1 MQLELLIFRRRHAH
15 RVGLACA
22 AVVLGFRE
30 KRGVHYPRELGD
42 GVWLSERVWE
52 ASQSLPGVETGEGNG
67 GMGTMGND
75 ILLAI
80 GSRVSANEE
89 ADGLCRMGTGP
100 PVQ

>member
-52 ASQSLPGVETGEGNG
+52 ASQSLPGVETGEGSG
-67 GMGTMGND
+67 GVGTMGMTYSWRSGR
-75 ILLAI
+75 
-80 GSRVSANEE
+80 GSARMRRLMHSAGWEL
-89 ADGLCRMGTGP
+89 DR
-100 PVQ
+100 Q